1 MTSGEIDARPKA
13 GPPPA
18 TPTTAR
24 GRLPLRGV
32 LAWGLGAGF
41 FFLAF
46 LQRVSPSV
54 MVDELMRD
62 FAVSAVILGNL
73 SACYFY
79 VYAAMQLPVGLMIDR
94 IGPRLLLTLFAL
106 LCVAGNLIFALAD
119 TVAAAYLGRILIGA
133 GAAASWVGT
142 LALATRWLPARHF
155 ALLAGL
161 AQVFGMAGGVF
172 GQSPLSLI
180 VEGVGWRGALVATA
194 GLAGLFAAM
203 FWLVVRD
210 HPPGRRQGH
219 AAGRAPAPAAPMLRL
234 LALVARSPQTWLAA
248 AVGLAYTGPMLAF
261 AGLWGVPYL
270 TAAHGFSRT
279 EAAGL
284 ASMFFVGW
292 AIAAPLIGWF
302 ADRTG
307 LVRPIL
313 VTGGL
318 VGAASL
324 GGLLSLP
331 VSGSVPLGALIL
343 IAGASGATMILTFG
357 CAAAANPPEATTATY
372 GFVNMAVTASGG
384 LLQPLIGWL
393 LDLQWNGQTE
403 AGIPVYLPESYATA
417 LLVLPAISL
426 LGALAAGF
434 IRTAPRK
441 AA

>member
-1 MTSGEIDARPKA
+1 MTSGEIDVRARTERPD
-13 GPPPA
+13 
-18 TPTTAR
+18 
-24 GRLPLRGV
+24 RLPLRG
-32 LAWGLGAGF
+32 LFAWGLGAGF

-79 VYAAMQLPVGLMIDR
+79 IYAAMQLPVGLMIDR

-106 LCVAGNLIFALAD
+106 LCVAGNLIFAVAD
-119 TVAAAYLGRILIGA
+119 TVTAAYLGRILIGA

-155 ALLAGL
+155 ALFAGL
-161 AQVFGMAGGVF
+161 GQVFGMAGGVF
-172 GQSPLSLI
+172 GQSPLSLA
-180 VEGVGWRGALVATA
+180 VDGLGWRGALLATA
-194 GLAGLFAAM
+194 GLAGLFAVL

-210 HPPGRRQGH
+210 HPPGDGQRQAH
-219 AAGRAPAPAAPMLRL
+219 RPPAPVRVPAAPMLRL
-234 LALVARSPQTWLAA
+234 LGLVARSPQTWLAA

-270 TAAHGFSRT
+270 TVAHGFSRT

-284 ASMFFVGW
+284 ASLFFVGW

-302 ADRTG
+302 GDRTG

-318 VGAASL
+318 IGAASL
-324 GGLLSLP
+324 GGLLHLP
-331 VSGSVPLGALIL
+331 ISNSVLVGALIFV
-343 IAGASGATMILTFG
+343 AGASGASMILTFG

-393 LDLQWNGQTE
+393 LDLQWDGQTE
-403 AGIPVYLPESYATA
+403 AGVPVYLPGDYASA
-417 LLVLPAISL
+417 LLVLPALSL
-426 LGALAAGF
+426 LGALAASF
-434 IRTAPRK
+434 MRRPPRR